1 MTGFDTAENNGQT
14 PAGLAL
20 EDYLR
25 IARARWKGILAFTL
39 ALTVLAFCWTLLQ
52 PKIYAAQ
59 STGIVVAGGSDNLS
73 LSLMSEN
80 LAQTKAAKYE
90 SVAKSRLVAERVVK
104 SLGLATS
111 PDALLGSVSVAVPKE
126 SAQLAVTA
134 TSTDPA
140 MAQRVA
146 DAWVKGL
153 AEQVKELESIQAVE
167 GSDVVP
173 VPVIRVVPLGE
184 ATLPTA
190 PTSPNVKLALGI
202 GALGRAGPRT
212 RLRHASPPSGPQAPQ
227 CHCDRAPVRR
237 ARARHAPGGSP
248 LGREKYGAG

>member
-90 SVAKSRLVAERVVK
+90 SVAKSRLVAERVVT
-104 SLGLATS
+104 SLGLTTS
-111 PDALLGSVSVAVPKE
+111 PDALLGSVSVTVPKE

-153 AEQVKELESIQAVE
+153 AEQVKEMESIQRWKARTSSPFRSS
-167 GSDVVP
+167 GWFHWAKPSCRP
-173 VPVIRVVPLGE
+173 PRHP
-184 ATLPTA
+184 PT
-190 PTSPNVKLALGI
+190 
-202 GALGRAGPRT
+202 
-212 RLRHASPPSGPQAPQ
+212 
-227 CHCDRAPVRR
+227 
-237 ARARHAPGGSP
+237 
-248 LGREKYGAG
+248 